1 MSFVFK
7 RKMEMD
13 SPDKRKLEMDSPDKT
28 KMEMD
33 SPDRNVNT
41 PSSTVQGSPFFN
53 YLCNL
58 SPIKP
63 VKSVHVAQTFSELN
77 FPPPPAVFTSPRVPS
92 QKESN
97 FLKRPYQKDTRDE
110 ENKSDNPPCETV
122 KDFAVPMSDCDVP
135 ASLNPLA
142 RKNTNFDSLAS
153 DQTKCEDNTMS
164 TFASCSPSKL
174 LEEYLADPVEEEN
187 YTVDSSKIHLK
198 SASSALVNTLVVDS
212 DKPQETSDQCSKMK
226 DKEMIEQSNF
236 PEEFLGT
243 GKIASEAETSQGDEE
258 GTFSLNSEGSM
269 KASVIRKM
277 GHVGQNDTEGLSSVW
292 SDVDSH
298 HSNTLLFANNC
309 ETSETGV
316 SHDENLVDQT
326 TGSFA
331 FILSKGSTCEI
342 EEWQKAS
349 SSADCSGAFLQQG
362 LKDIVNHSDRACRE
376 SDLDSTPQLM
386 YDSFLDTNSAADP
399 NVKLDSEQ
407 KCVVEQQ
414 TSFGCKPGNQSQRGI
429 RRRCLDFEASEA
441 QRKTMSNSSWKS
453 TSLMPKTDPLLH
465 STHDSETNTSSSVA
479 CEKGV
484 TSDCKQIVPLKRETG
499 AGIGRIS
506 QSTSNVRFSSFSSKI
521 TELTSD
527 KSDSNVRNNG
537 NTPISVN
544 IPSGIGL
551 HLNSLATT
559 MSHNSGVNTLT
570 SAKVSVSTQGMS
582 PSSGGKE
589 VSSDVVGS
597 SLPSA
602 SSGGNISVGSN
613 SNIASG
619 MVVSMVEKTRIDQQ
633 ELQSSGMTQI
643 GVTRSTTCFRSVTV
657 GIKPLQSRLPFKS
670 EERNLSPLGKKRP
683 PLLDISQQSSFG
695 MGEEFSQSSPRK
707 KRKSTTTG
715 DKEGCKRCNCKK
727 SKCLKLYCE
736 CFAAGVYCVEP
747 CTCQECFNKPEYEDM
762 VLGTRQQIESRNP
775 LAFAPKIVRGA
786 DSPPA
791 NGDECS
797 ETPSSARHKR
807 GCNCKKSMCLKKYC
821 ECYQAGVGC
830 SDGCRCEGCKNVYGK
845 KEGGSDDIE
854 ENETPIEGWDKDSLE
869 EKTEV
874 HDVGN
879 DILLSEQQ
887 HAKDLSPLT
896 PSFQYS
902 GQGKSSAK
910 LNSCGKKHF
919 TSEDLESP
927 TVSQPSAKPPRSPGK
942 ILRPTKGLQ
951 GNISAIHNR
960 QAGSRTS
967 ASPIFTSKMDKSGQ
981 FSPQW
986 DCLGDICTLTP
997 MLHPPMRPSATSAS
1011 SVDGI
1016 DVSPFSGQQNE
1027 TPSMSSRPLA
1037 SRHSCHV
1044 GSSLGFRQPAA
1055 RSPICTSDNIH
1066 WQTPV
1071 NAKVTPVTP
1080 ALSSTACTA
1089 GNKLSDASDFDMQS
1103 HDVSCSLEDDTPD
1116 ILKNNC
1122 SPTRGLKASSPNQKR
1137 VSPPHNYCPKEMM
1150 NRRPISSPGI
1160 RSGRK
1165 YILQSVPSF
1174 PPLTPLPG
1182 EGQAN
1187 E

>member
-1 MSFVFK
+1 
-7 RKMEMD
+7 
-13 SPDKRKLEMDSPDKT
+13 
-28 KMEMD
+28 MEMD
-33 SPDRNVNT
+33 SPDRNLNT
-41 PSSTVQGSPFFN
+41 ASAVQGSPFFN
-53 YLCNL
+53 YLNNL
-58 SPIKP
+58 SPIKTS
-63 VKSVHVAQTFSELN
+63 KRVHVAQTFSELN
-77 FPPPPAVFTSPRVPS
+77 FPPPPNVFTSPRVLS

-97 FLKRPYQKDTRDE
+97 FLKRPSQKDTRGE
-110 ENKSDNPPCETV
+110 ENKNVDTPSEKV
-122 KDFAVPMSDCDVP
+122 KDFAVPMSDCDMP
-135 ASLNPLA
+135 ASLNPVA
-142 RKNTNFDSLAS
+142 RQMTNFDSLAS
-153 DQTKCEDNTMS
+153 DQRKCEDNTMNA
-164 TFASCSPSKL
+164 FPSCSPSKL

-187 YTVDSSKIHLK
+187 YAVDSSKIYLK
-198 SASSALVNTLVVDS
+198 STSPGLVNTLVVDS
-212 DKPQETSDQCSKMK
+212 DKPQETANQCSKIK
-226 DKEMIEQSNF
+226 DMETVPQSKF
-236 PEEFLGT
+236 REEFIGA
-243 GKIASEAETSQGDEE
+243 GKIASEAETLQGDAE
-258 GTFSLNSEGSM
+258 GTFSLNSDGSM
-269 KASVIRKM
+269 KGSAVREV
-277 GHVGQNDTEGLSSVW
+277 GHADQNDTEGLSSVW
-292 SDVDSH
+292 SDVDGH
-298 HSNTLLFANNC
+298 HSDTLMFANDREN
-309 ETSETGV
+309 SETGAR
-316 SHDENLVDQT
+316 HEENLVDQT
-326 TGSFA
+326 VDAFA
-331 FILSKGSTCEI
+331 FILSKGPTCDI

-349 SSADCSGAFLQQG
+349 SADCSDAFLQQG
-362 LKDIVNHSDRACRE
+362 LKDIVNHSDRPDRQ
-376 SDLDSTPQLM
+376 SDLDSTPQLL
-386 YDSFLDTNSAADP
+386 YDSFMDTKSAGDCNMKLDT
-399 NVKLDSEQ
+399 EQ
-407 KCVVEQQ
+407 NRVLEHQ

-453 TSLMPKTDPLLH
+453 RSQMPKTGALVN
-465 STHDSETNTSSSVA
+465 STHDSETNTSPSVS

-499 AGIGRIS
+499 VDSGRNS
-506 QSTSNVRFSSFSSKI
+506 QSSSNVRFSTFFSK
-521 TELTSD
+521 TNELTSD

-537 NTPISVN
+537 NTPISVG

-551 HLNSLATT
+551 HLNSLATA
-559 MSHNSGVNTLT
+559 MPLNCGVNMLT
-570 SAKVSVSTQGMS
+570 SAKGSASTQGMS
-582 PSSGGKE
+582 PSSGVKE
-589 VSSDVVGS
+589 ASSELVGS
-597 SLPSA
+597 SLPVVN
-602 SSGGNISVGSN
+602 SGGNIPVGSN
-613 SNIASG
+613 SNITSG
-619 MVVSMVEKTRIDQQ
+619 MVVSMVEKTRIDHQ
-633 ELQSSGMTQI
+633 ELQSSGMSQI

-657 GIKPLQSRLPFKS
+657 GIKPLQSRLPLKS

-683 PLLDISQQSSFG
+683 ALLDISQQSPFST
-695 MGEEFSQSSPRK
+695 GEEFSQSSPKK
-707 KRKSTTTG
+707 KRKSTTIG
-715 DKEGCKRCNCKK
+715 DKDGCKRCNCKK

-786 DSPPA
+786 DSPPT
-791 NGDECS
+791 NGDECG

-854 ENETPIEGWDKDSLE
+854 DNEVPIEGWDKDSLE
-869 EKTEV
+869 EKAEV

-887 HAKDLSPLT
+887 HANDLSPLT

-902 GQGKSSAK
+902 GQGKSSTK

-919 TSEDLESP
+919 ASEDLESP
-927 TVSQPSAKPPRSPGK
+927 TVSQSCAKPPRSPGK
-942 ILRPTKGLQ
+942 ILRPTKGIQ
-951 GNISAIHNR
+951 GNITAIHNR

-967 ASPIFTSKMDKSGQ
+967 ASPMFTPKMDKSGK

-986 DCLGDICTLTP
+986 DCLADICTLTP
-997 MLHPPMRPSATSAS
+997 MLHPPMRPSASSAS
-1011 SVDGI
+1011 NVDGI

-1027 TPSMSSRPLA
+1027 ISSMSSRPLA

-1044 GSSLGFRQPAA
+1044 GTSIGFRQPAA
-1055 RSPICTSDNIH
+1055 RSPICTSENIH

-1080 ALSSTACTA
+1080 ALSTTACTA
-1089 GNKLSDASDFDMQS
+1089 GNKLSDGSDFDMQS
-1103 HDVSCSLEDDTPD
+1103 HDVSDSLEDDTPD
-1116 ILKNNC
+1116 ILKNNG

-1137 VSPPHNYCPKEMM
+1137 VSPPHNYCPKELM
-1150 NRRPISSPGI
+1150 NMRPISSTPGI

-1174 PPLTPLPG
+1174 PPLTPLSG

>member
-1 MSFVFK
+1 
-7 RKMEMD
+7 
-13 SPDKRKLEMDSPDKT
+13 
-28 KMEMD
+28 MEMD
-33 SPDRNVNT
+33 SPDRNLNT
-41 PSSTVQGSPFFN
+41 ASSAVQGSPFFN

-58 SPIKP
+58 SPIQP
-63 VKSVHVAQTFSELN
+63 SKSAHVAQTFSELN
-77 FPPPPAVFTSPRVPS
+77 FPPPPNVFSSPRVPS
-92 QKESN
+92 QKDSN
-97 FLKRPYQKDTRDE
+97 FLKRPSQKDTRGE
-110 ENKSDNPPCETV
+110 ENKSVDTPCENI
-122 KDFAVPMSDCDVP
+122 KDFEVPMSDREMP
-135 ASLNPLA
+135 ASLNTVA
-142 RKNTNFDSLAS
+142 RQMRNFDSLAS
-153 DQTKCEDNTMS
+153 GQRNCEDNTMA
-164 TFASCSPSKL
+164 TFDSCSPSKL

-187 YTVDSSKIHLK
+187 YAVDSSKIYLK
-198 SASSALVNTLVVDS
+198 STSPGLVNNLVVDS
-212 DKPQETSDQCSKMK
+212 DKPQETANQCSKMK
-226 DKEMIEQSNF
+226 DMEMVPQSKF
-236 PEEFLGT
+236 REEFLGT

-258 GTFSLNSEGSM
+258 GTFSLNTDGSM
-269 KASVIRKM
+269 KGSAVRKV
-277 GHVGQNDTEGLSSVW
+277 GHADQNDTEGLSSVW
-292 SDVDSH
+292 SDVDGH
-298 HSNTLLFANNC
+298 HSDTLMFANDR
-309 ETSETGV
+309 ESSETGAR
-316 SHDENLVDQT
+316 HEENLVDQT
-326 TGSFA
+326 ADTFA
-331 FILSKGSTCEI
+331 FILSKGPTCDI
-342 EEWQKAS
+342 EEWQKT

-362 LKDIVNHSDRACRE
+362 LKDIVNHSDRSGRQ
-376 SDLDSTPQLM
+376 SDLDSTPQLL
-386 YDSFLDTNSAADP
+386 YDSFLDTKSAGDC
-399 NVKLDSEQ
+399 NMKLDTEQ
-407 KCVVEQQ
+407 NRVLEHQ

-453 TSLMPKTDPLLH
+453 TSQMPKTGALVN
-465 STHDSETNTSSSVA
+465 STHDSETNTSPSVS

-499 AGIGRIS
+499 VDFVRNS
-506 QSTSNVRFSSFSSKI
+506 QSSSNVRFSTFLSKS
-521 TELTSD
+521 TEFTSD

-537 NTPISVN
+537 NIPISVG

-559 MSHNSGVNTLT
+559 MPLNCGVNMLT
-570 SAKVSVSTQGMS
+570 SAKGSASSQGMS
-582 PSSGGKE
+582 PSSGVKE
-589 VSSDVVGS
+589 ASSEVVGS
-597 SLPSA
+597 SLPSVN
-602 SSGGNISVGSN
+602 SGGNISVVSN
-613 SNIASG
+613 SNISSG

-633 ELQSSGMTQI
+633 ELQSSGMSQI

-683 PLLDISQQSSFG
+683 ALLDISQQSPFST
-695 MGEEFSQSSPRK
+695 GEEFSQSSPKK
-707 KRKSTTTG
+707 KRRKSITVG

-786 DSPPA
+786 DSPPT
-791 NGDECS
+791 NGDECG

-854 ENETPIEGWDKDSLE
+854 DNEAPIEGWDKDSLE
-869 EKTEV
+869 EKAEV
-874 HDVGN
+874 HDVGD
-879 DILLSEQQ
+879 DILFSEQQ
-887 HAKDLSPLT
+887 HANDLSPLT

-910 LNSCGKKHF
+910 LNSCGKSHF
-919 TSEDLESP
+919 PSEDLESP
-927 TVSQPSAKPPRSPGK
+927 TVSQSCAKPPRSPGK

-951 GNISAIHNR
+951 GNITAIHNR

-967 ASPIFTSKMDKSGQ
+967 ASPMFTPKMDKSGQ

-986 DCLGDICTLTP
+986 DRLADICTLTP

-1011 SVDGI
+1011 NVDGI

-1027 TPSMSSRPLA
+1027 ISSMSSRPLA

-1080 ALSSTACTA
+1080 ALSTTACTA
-1089 GNKLSDASDFDMQS
+1089 GNKLSDGSDFDMQS
-1103 HDVSCSLEDDTPD
+1103 HDVSDSLEDDTPD
-1116 ILKNNC
+1116 ILKNNG

-1174 PPLTPLPG
+1174 PPLTPLSG
-1182 EGQAN
+1182 EGQEN